1 MHRGGCDR
9 NHHNGENPGG
19 GGYPASVRRRST
31 RFRDLLLAAT
41 VFTVLAVAAGLVV
54 TPSILRLSADEL
66 VEPTVA
72 AAPVKAR
79 AAGTSR
85 DADRLARARARSAS
99 ALNTLPPYQL
109 KQAGA
114 PIKKLPPPPPPKP
127 KVSTGTPFTFQIG
140 TLNVLGSQHTA
151 GPGGYGPGT
160 SRAGMLAS
168 AIVNRGVDLLGMQEM
183 QDDQLAVFQR
193 QLPGYGIWPGRAL
206 GNNGVR
212 LQIAYRYDMFDVVDT
227 GSITTVFSHQMRPI
241 PYVLL
246 VNRATGGKF
255 YVVDIHNS
263 PQGMESERDAAT
275 GPEISLVNQL
285 RATGRPVLLMGDTNE
300 HTEFFCRVAAATGM
314 VGYNGASASGG
325 GCNVG
330 QGPIKIDWIMGGGG
344 VGFTGPIVDYGS
356 PIPTATDH
364 AFVHATTTVTPS
376 VLPGDR

>member
-1 MHRGGCDR
+1 
-9 NHHNGENPGG
+9 
-19 GGYPASVRRRST
+19 
-31 RFRDLLLAAT
+31 
-41 VFTVLAVAAGLVV
+41 
-54 TPSILRLSADEL
+54 
-66 VEPTVA
+66 
-72 AAPVKAR
+72 
-79 AAGTSR
+79 
-85 DADRLARARARSAS
+85 
-99 ALNTLPPYQL
+99 
-109 KQAGA
+109 
-114 PIKKLPPPPPPKP
+114 
-127 KVSTGTPFTFQIG
+127 
-140 TLNVLGSQHTA
+140 
-151 GPGGYGPGT
+151 
-160 SRAGMLAS
+160 MLAS

-263 PQGMESERDAAT
+263 PQGQEAERDAAT

-314 VGYNGASASGG
+314 IGYNGASASGG

-330 QGPIKIDWIMGGGG
+330 QRPHQDRLDHGWWRRRLLRPDRRLRLADPDRHRPRVRARDHDGHP
-344 VGFTGPIVDYGS
+344 VGAPRRPVGLRRSAP
-356 PIPTATDH
+356 A
-364 AFVHATTTVTPS
+364 
-376 VLPGDR
+376 

>member
-1 MHRGGCDR
+1 M
-9 NHHNGENPGG
+9 
-19 GGYPASVRRRST
+19 RRRST
-31 RFRDLLLAAT
+31 RLRDLLLTAT

-54 TPSILRLSADEL
+54 TPSFMRLSADDL

-72 AAPVKAR
+72 AAPVQAR
-79 AAGTSR
+79 PADTSR
-85 DADRLARARARSAS
+85 GLDRSLARARARSAS
-99 ALNTLPPYQL
+99 LNTLPPYQL

-114 PIKKLPPPPPPKP
+114 PIKKLPPPPAPKPKPKP
-127 KVSTGTPFTFQIG
+127 KVTAGAPFTFQIG

-193 QLPGYGIWPGRAL
+193 QLPGYGIWPGHAL

-227 GSITTVFSHQMRPI
+227 GSITTVFDHQMRPI
-241 PYVLL
+241 PYALF

-255 YVVDIHNS
+255 YVVDVHNS
-263 PQGMESERDAAT
+263 PQGLEAERDAAT

-285 RATGRPVLLMGDTNE
+285 RDTGRPVLLMGDTNE

-314 VGYNGASASGG
+314 IGYNGGSASGG

-330 QGPIKIDWIMGGGG
+330 NGPIKIDWIMGGGG
-344 VGFTGPIVDYGS
+344 VGFSSPIVDYGS

-376 VLPGDR
+376 VLPGDQ